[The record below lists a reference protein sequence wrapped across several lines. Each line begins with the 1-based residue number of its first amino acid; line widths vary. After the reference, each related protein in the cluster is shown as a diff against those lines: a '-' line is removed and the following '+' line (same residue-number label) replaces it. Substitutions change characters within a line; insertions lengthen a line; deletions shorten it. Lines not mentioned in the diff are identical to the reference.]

1 MFGLPLHPLI
11 VHAAVILVPLSGLG
25 ALAVVFSTWVRAR
38 YGWLTVAFAA
48 GGALSALAATLT
60 GQVLLDALGGG
71 SVAAAAHA
79 AWGRLAPYP
88 ALVLALALPAFLTLE
103 RRAGAG
109 VGPTASHPGPSAVP
123 TPSGGPDAATSAS
136 PAGSGSGSG
145 RGVGIG
151 DRPVATMAVRVAGA
165 VTVLA
170 AVVALVLVMITGHAG
185 ATAVWG
191 GLGG

>member
-11 VHAAVILVPLSGLG
+11 VHAAVVLVPLSCLG

-103 RRAGAG
+103 RRARAG
-109 VGPTASHPGPSAVP
+109 VGPTASHPALRLYPPPPAARTPPRPRARPAPVPAPLGASGSA
-123 TPSGGPDAATSAS
+123 TGRSRRWPSGS
-136 PAGSGSGSG
+136 PAQ
-145 RGVGIG
+145 
-151 DRPVATMAVRVAGA
+151 
-165 VTVLA
+165 
-170 AVVALVLVMITGHAG
+170 
-185 ATAVWG
+185 
-191 GLGG
+191 